1 MAPVILS
8 FEERLSD
15 SPLVERVWRS
25 WSDRG
30 GAFVSVAT
38 TNLEIVI
45 SRLRGRS
52 FVTLR
57 GPETRPSLIDCPADG
72 EWVAVRFRPG
82 VRLRGLHA
90 AAMLDR
96 NIDLPLA
103 SSGRFSLHGED
114 WSPPDYDDA
123 EALVGRLV
131 RGGVLALDPIVDAAI
146 AEDDPR
152 VTPRSVQRRFL
163 AATGLTCGRVRQ
175 IHRARQAALML
186 RGGASILD
194 AAFACGYYDQAHL
207 TRALGA
213 FIGQTPARI
222 VRAERQLSFLYKTA
236 EGPAA

>member
-1 MAPVILS
+1 MLLT

-25 WSDRG
+25 WSAGG

-45 SRLRGRS
+45 SRVQGRRS
-52 FVTLR
+52 VTFR
-57 GPETRPSLIDCPADG
+57 GPETRPSVIDCPPDG
-72 EWVAVRFRPG
+72 EWVAIRFRPG
-82 VRLRGLHA
+82 VRLRGLHT

-103 SSGRFSLHGED
+103 SNGRFSLHGDD
-114 WSPPDYDDA
+114 WAPPDYDDA

-131 RGGVLALDPIVDAAI
+131 RAGVLALDPIVDAAV
-146 AEDDPR
+146 AEDDLQ

-163 AATGLTCGRVRQ
+163 AATGLTFARIRQ
-175 IHRARQAALML
+175 VHRARQAALML
-186 RGGASILD
+186 SGGVSILD
-194 AAFACGYYDQAHL
+194 TAFACGYFDQAHL
-207 TRALGA
+207 TRALRA

-222 VRAERQLSFLYKTA
+222 VRAERQLSFLYKTG
-236 EGPAA
+236 EGSAA